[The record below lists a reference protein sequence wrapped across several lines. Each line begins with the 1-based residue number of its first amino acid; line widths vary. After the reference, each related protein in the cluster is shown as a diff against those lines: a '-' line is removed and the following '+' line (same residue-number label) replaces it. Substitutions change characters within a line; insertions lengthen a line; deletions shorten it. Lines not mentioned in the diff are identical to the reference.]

1 MMPILA
7 NVITADMGLIPG
19 LAIVSPLLGL
29 PLSVMAAVIERP
41 LLSAAGLRRHAV
53 WYSIQANVVSLLV
66 GYPLVLIVAALADVF
81 GDESLMLWPFATV
94 AISAAVEWAYL
105 NWRAACQPRL
115 HFGRVLGGNM
125 VSALACLLLFIPL
138 LALNQPQVRNA
149 LRPYQL
155 SLNIALGVI
164 CLIAVVAAFL
174 VPHLADRSTAARKEA
189 PAPAISGDP
198 NAA

>member
-1 MMPILA
+1 
-7 NVITADMGLIPG
+7 
-19 LAIVSPLLGL
+19 L

-81 GDESLMLWPFATV
+81 GDEALMLWPFAAV
-94 AISAAVEWAYL
+94 LISTCVEWAYL

-115 HFGRVLGGNM
+115 HFGRVLGGNL

-138 LALNQPQVRNA
+138 L
-149 LRPYQL
+149 
-155 SLNIALGVI
+155 
-164 CLIAVVAAFL
+164 
-174 VPHLADRSTAARKEA
+174 
-189 PAPAISGDP
+189 
-198 NAA
+198 